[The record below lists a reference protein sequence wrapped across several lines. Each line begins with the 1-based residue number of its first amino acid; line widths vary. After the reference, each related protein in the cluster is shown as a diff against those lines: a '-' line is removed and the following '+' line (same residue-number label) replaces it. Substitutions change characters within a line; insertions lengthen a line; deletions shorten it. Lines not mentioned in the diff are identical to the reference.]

1 MVIENKNDMEF
12 KKIRELQESFEK
24 NIRIL
29 ESHVAE
35 SIINKKKIASI
46 KKELK
51 VADEK
56 FIEAQKQLDDL
67 NVDIENIKNK

>member
-1 MVIENKNDMEF
+1 MVIEDKNDIEF

-35 SIINKKKIASI
+35 SIINKNC
-46 KKELK
+46 
-51 VADEK
+51 
-56 FIEAQKQLDDL
+56 FY
-67 NVDIENIKNK
+67 